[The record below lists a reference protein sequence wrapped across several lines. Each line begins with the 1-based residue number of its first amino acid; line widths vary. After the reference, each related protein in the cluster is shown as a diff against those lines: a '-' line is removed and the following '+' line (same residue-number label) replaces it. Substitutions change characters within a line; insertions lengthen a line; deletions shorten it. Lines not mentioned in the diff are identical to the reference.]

1 MKTAVAIILAIV
13 VWVLVGQTAYI
24 VDVTQQAIV
33 LQFGQY
39 VKTVQEPGLYLKVPF
54 AQSVAIF
61 DRRVLAS
68 DTAPGEYLELDK
80 KRLVVDSVT
89 RWRISD
95 PLEFYK
101 SVRTEAGALAR
112 LQPIVFADLRDEL
125 AVRPMDAIIGKEREV
140 IMDRVAKRSQEKVS
154 PFGIEIVDVRIK
166 RVDLPVEVQQSVFD
180 RMKAE
185 RERLAKGFRA
195 EGEEAAAI
203 LRAEADKQVTILSA
217 EGYQQ
222 SQRLRGEG
230 DALATAIYAGSFQK
244 DPEFYGFLRTLEAY
258 TAFLKERSTVVLG
271 ADSELFQFLERPGA
285 GSPAKP

>member
-1 MKTAVAIILAIV
+1 MKAFVTMILLAIA
-13 VWVLVGQTAYI
+13 WVLVVQSTYI
-24 VDVTQQAIV
+24 VDVTEQAIV

-39 VKTVQEPGLYLKVPF
+39 IKTVREPGFYFKVPF
-54 AQSVAIF
+54 TQSVASF
-61 DRRVLAS
+61 DKRVLVS

-80 KRLVVDSVT
+80 KRLVVDSIT

-112 LQPIVFADLRDEL
+112 LQPIVFADLRDDL
-125 AVRPMDAIIGKEREV
+125 ALRPMDAIIGKEREV
-140 IMDRVAKRSQEKVS
+140 IMDRIAKRAQEKVS

-166 RVDLPVEVQQSVFD
+166 RVDLPIEVQESVFA

-203 LRAEADKQVTILSA
+203 LRAEADKQVTILDA

-230 DALATAIYAGSFQK
+230 DAQATAIYAASFQQ

-258 TAFLKERSTVVLG
+258 GSFLKERSTVVLG

-285 GSPAKP
+285 GSQAKP